1 MLIFKIIGIAFIGAI
16 AFGFIKNVKSDYGIF
31 ILLAV
36 GAVILILLSDYLA
49 NAISTFSQIS
59 TKTGI
64 NDQLF
69 SSIIKIIGIGYI
81 AEYSSSVC
89 EDTGCSSIA
98 KNIQLGAKITI
109 FVMSIP
115 IITSILELIE
125 GLL

>member
-1 MLIFKIIGIAFIGAI
+1 MLIFKIIGIAFVGVV
-16 AFGFIKNVKSDYGIF
+16 AFGFIKNIKSDYGIF
-31 ILLAV
+31 LLLAV
-36 GAVILILLSDYLA
+36 GTVILILVSDYLV
-49 NAISTFSQIS
+49 NALTAFGDMS

-64 NDQLF
+64 NNDLF

-81 AEYSSSVC
+81 SEYSSSVC

-98 KNIQLGAKITI
+98 KKIQLGAKVTI

-115 IITSILELIE
+115 IITNILALVE

>member
-1 MLIFKIIGIAFIGAI
+1 MLIFKIIGIAFVGVV
-16 AFGFIKNVKSDYGIF
+16 AFGFIKNTKSDYGVF
-31 ILLAV
+31 LLLAV
-36 GAVILILLSDYLA
+36 GTIILILVSDYLV
-49 NAISTFSQIS
+49 NALTAFGDMS

-64 NDQLF
+64 NNDLF

-81 AEYSSSVC
+81 SEYSSSVC

-98 KNIQLGAKITI
+98 KKIQLGAKVTI

-115 IITSILELIE
+115 IITNILELVE